1 MTRSRSGLVLAVM
14 RSLMAALFAVWLW
27 LAPHHHAQGGPDT
40 VWLFGAYLVFAL
52 AMLAVAA
59 QSWWYDFR
67 LARAAFAVD
76 VATFL
81 VGLYLTEAVTLDF
94 FSSFMAFFAFLML
107 NSATRWNRRSILM
120 IAAGLAACFL
130 LAGLLVEWGEFHFD
144 TTKFIRRFSTLA
156 LLSLMLGWF
165 AFNRQNVP
173 VSRYIRPELSQDPLA
188 GVLDYAMAAY
198 GAAGGAIAWVAQ
210 GETRPMIRTGGTMGE
225 GVELAALDMPLLAGG
240 MVFDAPRRRALGIN
254 DQDRVV
260 AMAPAPMEGL
270 IAGFAG
276 MQGLSLPIAGRTG
289 RGQLV
294 LTGIS
299 GLNYDDLF
307 AARGV
312 VREVAAAMDEEE
324 TEAMARE
331 VAMARLRT
339 QIAADLHDSVVQ
351 TLAGAKFRLEA
362 LRHKLAQGTAVP
374 DDIDLLCAGLA
385 AEQGHV
391 RAIIE
396 RLRQG
401 QIQPG
406 RRDLLQELTPLADQL
421 SAQWLVAVSVS
432 VSAEGEGPII
442 VPTALNFEIQQIL
455 REATANAARHGQ
467 ARHVRVE
474 LGVTGGALG
483 VAIVDD
489 GIGFA
494 PEALG
499 APPQS
504 IAARV
509 ARLGGDLTIGSL
521 HGQTRVL
528 VTLPMEPAG

>member
-27 LAPHHHAQGGPDT
+27 LAPHHHAQGGLET

-52 AMLAVAA
+52 VMLAVAA

-107 NSATRWNRRSILM
+107 NSATRWSRRSILM
-120 IAAGLAACFL
+120 IAVGLAACFL

-165 AFNRQNVP
+165 AFNRQSVP
-173 VSRYIRPELSQDPLA
+173 VARYIKPDPAQEPLA
-188 GVLDYAMAAY
+188 GVLEYAMGAY
-198 GAAGGAIAWVAQ
+198 GAAGGAIAWAAQ
-210 GETRPMIRTGGTMGE
+210 GETRPVIRMAGTVADGLK
-225 GVELAALDMPLLAGG
+225 LAAVDAPLLAGG
-240 MVFDAPRRRALGIN
+240 MVFDYPRSRALGLN
-254 DQDRVV
+254 DQDRMV
-260 AMAPAPMEGL
+260 AMAPAPLGGL

-276 MQGLSLPIAGRTG
+276 AQGLSLPIVGRTG

-294 LTGIS
+294 LTGIA
-299 GLNYDDLF
+299 GLNCDDLF
-307 AARGV
+307 AAKSV
-312 VREVAAAMDEEE
+312 VREIAAAMDEEE

-331 VAMARLRT
+331 LAMSRLRT

-362 LRHKLAQGTAVP
+362 LRYKLAQGMAAP

-385 AEQGHV
+385 DEQSHV

-406 RRDLLQELTPLADQL
+406 RRDLMQELPPLADQL
-421 SAQWLVAVSVS
+421 CAQWLVAVSV
-432 VSAEGEGPII
+432 VGEGPVI

-455 REATANAARHGQ
+455 REATANAARHGG

-474 LGVTGGALG
+474 LGMAWGRLIM
-483 VAIVDD
+483 AILDD
-489 GIGFA
+489 GSGFA
-494 PEALG
+494 PDAQSG
-499 APPQS
+499 PPQS

-509 ARLGGDLTIGSL
+509 ARLGGDLTVGTI

-528 VTLPMEPAG
+528 VTLPMEHAG